1 MSAYQT
7 DVATQDSM
15 GHQGFTL
22 VTGTSAQ
29 TSGYIAIQTITATVI
44 SSIAGTGITGT
55 WSGTT
60 IPAGITIVGKIS
72 SFTLTSGAVIAYFA
86 RATT

>member
-1 MSAYQT
+1 
-7 DVATQDSM
+7 M

-22 VTGTSAQ
+22 VTGTSAN
-29 TSGYIAIQTITATVI
+29 TAGYIAIQTVTATVI
-44 SSIAGTGITGT
+44 SSIAGTGVTGT
-55 WSGTT
+55 WSATT
-60 IPAGITIVGKIS
+60 IPAGITIVGRIS

>member
-1 MSAYQT
+1 M
-7 DVATQDSM
+7 
-15 GHQGFTL
+15 
-22 VTGTSAQ
+22 
-29 TSGYIAIQTITATVI
+29 I

>member
-1 MSAYQT
+1 
-7 DVATQDSM
+7 M

-22 VTGTSAQ
+22 VTGTSAN
-29 TSGYIAIQTITATVI
+29 TAGYIAIQTVAATVI
-44 SSIAGTGITGT
+44 ASIAGTGISGT

-60 IPAGITIVGKIS
+60 IPSGITIVGKIS
-72 SFTLTSGAVIAYFA
+72 SFTLTSGTVIAYLA